1 MSGARWFSA
10 EGSGL
15 KKYGRSEI
23 FFLLGV
29 EICFLKPNV
38 GSIHNKFVVIREK
51 HYMTVEAHK
60 ETIEFQAEVSQVLN
74 LVIRSLYS
82 NKEIFLRELISNAS
96 DAAEKLRFEAL
107 ADDALY
113 EGDPELKIRVWVD
126 KDAGTLTVSD
136 NGIGMSRQ
144 EVMDTIGT
152 IASSGTKKFLENL
165 SGDETSDSQLIGQF
179 GVGFYS
185 AFIVADRVTL
195 TTRRAGMEPEHGV
208 RWESDGEGSYSIETV
223 EKEGRGTEVT
233 LHLREDDNEFLDSW
247 RLRQIISKFSDHLA
261 IPIEMPKEDT
271 GAEEEDKEKDKDREI
286 EWEQVNKGIALWMRN
301 KSEITDEEYK
311 DFYKSIAHDFEDPL
325 AWSHNRVEG
334 TNEYTSLLYVPSR
347 APFDLWDREQ
357 KHGVKLYVRR
367 VFIMDEVDKLM
378 PHYLR
383 FVKGVVDS
391 DDLPLNVSRELL
403 QHNRKIDT
411 IRSANVKRIL
421 GLLENMAKNDPEKY
435 QKFWDEF
442 GKVLKEGPAEDFANK
457 ERIVGLFRFAS
468 TKSEGDEETVSLDE
482 YIGRMAEKQE
492 KIYYITAD
500 SLAAARNSP
509 HLEIFKKKDIEVLL
523 MTDRVDEWLMSHLTE
538 YKEKTFQSVTKGQL
552 DLGELEAEEDKEEQ
566 KKAEKAHKK
575 LLKGIKKALGEK
587 VKEVRVS
594 SRLVDSP
601 ACLVVDDYD
610 MSQNLA
616 RVLKQLGQDA
626 PMPTP
631 IMELNVE
638 HPLVERLEKEN
649 DKDRYSELANLLYDQ
664 ALLAEGGQLEDP
676 AGFVH
681 RLNRLMLD
689 MSDSK

>member
-1 MSGARWFSA
+1 
-10 EGSGL
+10 
-15 KKYGRSEI
+15 
-23 FFLLGV
+23 
-29 EICFLKPNV
+29 
-38 GSIHNKFVVIREK
+38 
-51 HYMTVEAHK
+51 MTVEAHK
-60 ETIEFQAEVSQVLN
+60 ETMEFQAEVSQVLN

-107 ADDALY
+107 SDDALY
-113 EGDPELKIRVWVD
+113 EDDPNLRIRVWAD

-152 IASSGTKKFLENL
+152 IASSGTRKFLENL
-165 SGDETSDSQLIGQF
+165 SGDAAQDSQLIGQF

-185 AFIVADRVTL
+185 AFIVADKVTL

-208 RWESDGEGSYSIETV
+208 RWESTGEGSYSIETV
-223 EKEGRGTEVT
+223 EKKDRGTEIT
-233 LHLREDDNEFLDSW
+233 LHLREEEKEFLDGW
-247 RLRQIISKFSDHLA
+247 RLRQIINKFSDHLA
-261 IPIEMPKEDT
+261 IPIEMPREAMGED
-271 GAEEEDKEKDKDREI
+271 EEDKNKET
-286 EWEQVNKGIALWMRN
+286 EWEQVNKGVALWMRS

-311 DFYKSIAHDFEDPL
+311 DFYKSISHDFEDPL
-325 AWSHNRVEG
+325 AWVHNKVEG
-334 TNEYTSLLYVPSR
+334 SNEYTSLLYIPSR

-367 VFIMDEVDKLM
+367 VFIMDEADKLM

-421 GLLENMAKNDPEKY
+421 GLLEKMAKNETEKY
-435 QKFWDEF
+435 QKFWTEF

-457 ERIVGLFRFAS
+457 ERVAGLFRFAT
-468 TKSEGDEETVSLDE
+468 TKSEGDEQTVSLDE
-482 YIGRMAEKQE
+482 YIERMAEKQE
-492 KIYYITAD
+492 KIYYITAE

-523 MTDRVDEWLMSHLTE
+523 MTDRVDEWLMSHLSE
-538 YKEKTFQSVTKGQL
+538 YKGKSFQSVAKGQL
-552 DLGELEAEEDKEEQ
+552 DLGELEDKEEKEQ
-566 KKAEKAHKK
+566 LEKVAEEHKP
-575 LLKGIKKALGEK
+575 LLERLKETLGEK

-601 ACLVVDDYD
+601 ACLVVDEYD

-631 IMELNVE
+631 IMELNLE
-638 HPLVERLEKEN
+638 HPLVQRLEQESG
-649 DKDRYSELANLLYDQ
+649 DERFAELARLLYDQ
-664 ALLAEGGQLEDP
+664 SLLAEGGQLEDP

-689 MSDSK
+689 MSQE